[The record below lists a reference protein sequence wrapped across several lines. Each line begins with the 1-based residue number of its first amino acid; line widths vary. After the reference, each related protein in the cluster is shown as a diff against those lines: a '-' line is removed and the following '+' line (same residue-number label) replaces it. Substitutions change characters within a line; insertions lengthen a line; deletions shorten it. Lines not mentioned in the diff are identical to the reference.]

1 MTARAAAGGSFSARG
16 HKRRCRG
23 IDCPKTKAKGGRAY
37 DRKDASAPLGAHT
50 GETPCRRADKAKRRC
65 RKPPQGTAALR
76 RVAASFSASDRLRR
90 AVCLTRAAQAR
101 AAGESFGLPR
111 YACPMA
117 RARRGLYRGIFRHRP
132 RGRRARTIRGVPR
145 QCLRRR
151 VWRQRYAGRRG
162 GRRRGGDCAS
172 GRSKRG
178 GRRGQAPAGLCARRA
193 ADTALFLCVT
203 ARRCADLGL
212 RLARGPE
219 HRRGGLSYRPRP
231 CRR

>member
-50 GETPCRRADKAKRRC
+50 GKTPRRRADKAKHRR
-65 RKPPQGTAALR
+65 RKPPQGTADLR

-90 AVCLTRAAQAR
+90 AVCLARAAQAR

-117 RARRGLYRGIFRHRP
+117 RARRGLYRGVLRHRP

-145 QCLRRR
+145 QCLRRC

-162 GRRRGGDCAS
+162 GRRRGGDRTA
-172 GRSKRG
+172 GRNKRG
-178 GRRGQAPAGLCARRA
+178 GCRSQAPAGLCARRA
-193 ADTALFLCVT
+193 ADAALFLCVT
-203 ARRCADLGL
+203 ARRRADLGL
-212 RLARGPE
+212 WLARGPE
-219 HRRGGLSYRPRP
+219 HG
-231 CRR
+231 